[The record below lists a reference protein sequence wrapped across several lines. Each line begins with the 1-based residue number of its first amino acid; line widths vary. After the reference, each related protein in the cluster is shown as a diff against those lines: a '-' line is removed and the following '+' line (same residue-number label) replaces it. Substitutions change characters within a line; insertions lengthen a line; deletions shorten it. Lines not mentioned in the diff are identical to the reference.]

1 MEGQS
6 TEFFWKDNFPVVFTM
21 WDSNEPSTPTN
32 ANGCTQLNT
41 NGRWA
46 VASDCATAKPFI
58 CKIELHENPSGP
70 GDDMGDAKCDPGW
83 DIFTGSGAAHCYRQY
98 IEAQDSYGAYA
109 TCNAH
114 GAYPISIHSEYE
126 LKFAQSLS
134 GHANTW
140 LGAGLANGGG
150 PDAITGWT
158 WVDGSSFNFVNWADG
173 EPSGP
178 ADTEQCI
185 EMWTNGLW
193 NDNSCDK
200 VSPKKLRSSINL
212 IFDIETSIYLPKTSR
227 ILILCCSKS

>member
-1 MEGQS
+1 
-6 TEFFWKDNFPVVFTM
+6 M
-21 WDSNEPSTPTN
+21 WDTNEPSTPVN
-32 ANGCTQLNT
+32 ANGCTQLNE

-46 VASDCATAKPFI
+46 VASDCASAKPFI

-98 IEAQDSYGAYA
+98 IEAQDAYGAFV

-134 GHANTW
+134 GHANTR

-150 PDAITGWT
+150 PDAISGWT

-200 VSPKKLRSSINL
+200 VSQQDSSGR
-212 IFDIETSIYLPKTSR
+212 D
-227 ILILCCSKS
+227 